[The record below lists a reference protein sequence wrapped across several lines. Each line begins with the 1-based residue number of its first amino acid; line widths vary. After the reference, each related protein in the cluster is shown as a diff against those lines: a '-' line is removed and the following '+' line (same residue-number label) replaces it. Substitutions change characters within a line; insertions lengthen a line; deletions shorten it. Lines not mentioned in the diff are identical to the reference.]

1 MDKRKRY
8 ILVLDTE
15 TANTITLEDG
25 QLDMSNVLVY
35 DCGWAVIDKQGNIY
49 ETASYVNSDIFM
61 EEKELMRSAYY
72 ANKIPQYLQDLEN
85 GSRIMANTATIQSAL
100 LNTIKRW
107 NITAVSA
114 HNAYFDYNALNNT
127 QRYVTKSKERYFL
140 PYGIEIWD
148 TMKMANSVICKM
160 PTYINYCNANNY
172 LTSQGKPRKTA
183 EILYRFISHNNE
195 FIESHTGLED
205 VLIEKEILAYCFR
218 QHKTMEK
225 DLFPPKEDI
234 PLTNFQI
241 NLLHS
246 LKIKPMLN
254 MGK

>member
-25 QLDMSNVLVY
+25 RLDMSNVLVY
-35 DCGWAVIDKQGNIY
+35 DCGWAVVDKHGTVY
-49 ETASYVNSDIFM
+49 ETASYVNRDIF
-61 EEKELMRSAYY
+61 EGEAELMKSAYY
-72 ANKIPQYLQDLEN
+72 ADKIPRYREDLQTGKRVMLD
-85 GSRIMANTATIQSAL
+85 TAGIHSAL
-100 LNTIKRW
+100 IDTIKRW
-107 NITAVSA
+107 NVTAISA
-114 HNAYFDYNALNNT
+114 HNARFDYNALNTT
-127 QRYVTKSKERYFL
+127 QRYITKSKDRYFL
-140 PYGIEIWD
+140 PYEIEIWD

-160 PTYINYCNANNY
+160 PTYIDYCNANNY
-172 LTSQGKPRKTA
+172 LTPQGKPRKTA
-183 EILYRFISHNNE
+183 EILYKFISHNND
-195 FIESHTGLED
+195 FVESHTGLED

-225 DLFPPKEDI
+225 DLFPPKEEI

>member
-25 QLDMSNVLVY
+25 RLDMSNVLVY
-35 DCGWAVIDKQGNIY
+35 DCGWAVVDKQGNIY

-61 EEKELMRSAYY
+61 EEKELMQSAYY

-85 GSRIMANTATIQSAL
+85 GSRIMADTATIQSAL

-107 NITAVSA
+107 NVTAVSA
-114 HNAYFDYNALNNT
+114 HNANFDYNALNNT

-172 LTSQGKPRKTA
+172 LSSQGKPRKTA
-183 EILYRFISHNNE
+183 EILYRFISRNND

-225 DLFPPKEDI
+225 DLFPPKEEI

>member
-35 DCGWAVIDKQGNIY
+35 DCGWAVVDKYGTVY
-49 ETASYVNSDIFM
+49 ETASYVNRDIF
-61 EEKELMRSAYY
+61 EDEAELMESAYY
-72 ANKIPQYLQDLEN
+72 AEKIPQYREDLQA
-85 GSRIMANTATIQSAL
+85 GKRIMTDTAGIHSAL
-100 LNTIKRW
+100 MDTIKRW

-114 HNAYFDYNALNNT
+114 HNARFDYNALNAT
-127 QRYVTKSKERYFL
+127 QRYVTKSEKRYFL

-148 TMKMANSVICKM
+148 TMKAANSVICKM
-160 PTYINYCNANNY
+160 PTYIAFCEANNY

-183 EILYRFISHNNE
+183 EILYRFITCNNE

-218 QHKTMEK
+218 QHKKMEK
-225 DLFPPKEDI
+225 DLFPPKEEI

-241 NLLHS
+241 DLLHS

>member
-25 QLDMSNVLVY
+25 RLDMSNVLVY
-35 DCGWAVIDKQGNIY
+35 DCGWAVVDKQGNIY

-61 EEKELMRSAYY
+61 EEKELMQSAYY
-72 ANKIPQYLQDLEN
+72 ASKIPQYLQDLEN
-85 GSRIMANTATIQSAL
+85 GSRIMADTATIQSAL

-107 NITAVSA
+107 NVTAISA
-114 HNAYFDYNALNNT
+114 HNAHFDYNALNNT

-140 PYGIEIWD
+140 PYEIEIWD

-225 DLFPPKEDI
+225 DLFPPKEEI

-246 LKIKPMLN
+246 LKIKPVLN

>member
-1 MDKRKRY
+1 MDRRKRY

-25 QLDMSNVLVY
+25 RLDMSNVLVY
-35 DCGWAVIDKQGNIY
+35 DCGWAVVDKQGNIY

-61 EEKELMRSAYY
+61 EEKELMQSAYY
-72 ANKIPQYLQDLEN
+72 ASKIPQYLQDLEN
-85 GSRIMANTATIQSAL
+85 GSRIMADTVTIHSAL

-107 NITAVSA
+107 NVTVISA
-114 HNAYFDYNALNNT
+114 HNAHFDYNALNNT

-183 EILYRFISHNNE
+183 EILYRFISRNNE

-225 DLFPPKEDI
+225 DLFPLKEEI